1 MLCWKNSRCQPL
13 NLRFLRSVVAI
24 SQYGSLN
31 AAAAQLGL
39 SHSAVSLQIKALE
52 DELQFQILDR
62 SKRPPILT
70 SEGLALVEHAQRME
84 DVASDIQA
92 LAQRDRLFGR
102 VTIGAAPST
111 IQHLMAP
118 ALARLHG
125 AHPDLQ
131 IEMVS
136 ALSQDLINMALDGE
150 IHAAL
155 VTDPGNLNANLET
168 EHVYS
173 EPYRLLVCASEP
185 RRDPDDLLRSRPY
198 IWFDRKTR
206 LSQDVSAYL
215 ISRGVEAQSLM
226 EVDSFEGVEALV
238 RHNLGVSILPK
249 RALAPDPDG
258 VRFLRLGDQNHH
270 RRIVIATR
278 KNSPRKLLFKLL
290 QDIFSDLIGQKQD

>member
-1 MLCWKNSRCQPL
+1 M

-39 SHSAVSLQIKALE
+39 SHSAVSLQVKALE

-70 SEGLALVEHAQRME
+70 SEGLALVEHARRME

-111 IQHLMAP
+111 IQHIMAP
-118 ALARLHG
+118 ALARLHS
-125 AHPDLQ
+125 AHPDVE

-136 ALSQDLINMALDGE
+136 ALSQDLINMALDGVV
-150 IHAAL
+150 HVAL
-155 VTDPGNLNANLET
+155 VTDPGASSDNLET
-168 EHVYS
+168 AHVYS
-173 EPYRLLVCASEP
+173 EPYCLLVSAEETG
-185 RRDPDDLLRSRPY
+185 RDPDNLLRTRPY

-215 ISRGVEAQSLM
+215 IGRAVDVQSMM

-238 RHNLGVSILPK
+238 GHNLGVSILPR
-249 RALAPDPDG
+249 RALAPEPKG
-258 VRFLRLGDQNHH
+258 VLFLPLGGDNHC

-290 QDIFSDLIGQKQD
+290 QEIFSDLIGQQED